1 MPGFSQS
8 WSLVYRA
15 SGRAIWFL
23 EVSLSLSLLE
33 LELLVG
39 KSSFHR
45 PFARSYLHVQKR
57 SGSLLLWT
65 TCFTVTPIHDLVY
78 NSTNHEVNLYF
89 PPSHLPPPFPP
100 GNCSATFSREV
111 SICALDNQVHYRG
124 YRIREIVEKSKVVVT
139 RAHMA
144 RRQFSARTEC
154 KWSVDEFIMEESVYP
169 RGQAATIFCVTA
181 FVPFVRSE
189 PITRLDF
196 PRQ

>member
-89 PPSHLPPPFPP
+89 PPHLPPPSPP
-100 GNCSATFSREV
+100 VIVQQRFQKFQFVHWIIKCIIGDIEYEKSLRNRKWSSRERIWREGNFRPVPNANGV
-111 SICALDNQVHYRG
+111 STSSLWKNLCIP
-124 YRIREIVEKSKVVVT
+124 
-139 RAHMA
+139 
-144 RRQFSARTEC
+144 
-154 KWSVDEFIMEESVYP
+154 VDKPP
-169 RGQAATIFCVTA
+169 RSFVWRLSFLSCGQ
-181 FVPFVRSE
+181 S
-189 PITRLDF
+189 
-196 PRQ
+196 Q

>member
-89 PPSHLPPPFPP
+89 PPTSPLPPPPAIVQQRFQEKFQFVHWIIKCII
-100 GNCSATFSREV
+100 GNTAISNTRNRWEIESGRHESAYGAKAIFGPYRMQME
-111 SICALDNQVHYRG
+111 CRRVHYG
-124 YRIREIVEKSKVVVT
+124 RICVSP
-139 RAHMA
+139 
-144 RRQFSARTEC
+144 
-154 KWSVDEFIMEESVYP
+154 VDKPP
-169 RGQAATIFCVTA
+169 RSFVWRLSFLSCGQ
-181 FVPFVRSE
+181 S
-189 PITRLDF
+189 
-196 PRQ
+196 Q